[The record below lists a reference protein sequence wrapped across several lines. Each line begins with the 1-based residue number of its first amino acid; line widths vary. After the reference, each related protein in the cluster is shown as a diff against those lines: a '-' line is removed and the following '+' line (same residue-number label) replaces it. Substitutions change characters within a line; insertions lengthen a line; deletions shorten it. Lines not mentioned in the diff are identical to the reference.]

1 MLKRPLIILLIKLA
15 INWSYG
21 QDTLPPKKIQEIMK
35 LDNVK
40 FRTNQDLQKK
50 EEQENFFQECQK
62 TEAFQK
68 SIKSATKFESVIIE
82 VETETETEIYNSK
95 RLHGPTQFDSRIE
108 IAQLSPNNEEHV
120 NIRKISESVAM
131 VIERKNLNKISE
143 NTYQLNTA
151 NTLGKQFNLCQG
163 EAFSEQIVV
172 GTGTAFVVGENKI
185 MTASHVLQS
194 PLKDY
199 AVIFGYRVLNTFG
212 TSESSISADDVYFL
226 SEIIK
231 NDPDLDI
238 TIFKTDR
245 PIKRPILASEKS
257 SLLKKGNEIYML
269 GYPMGLPQKI
279 AINATISDESNYQFF
294 YTTLDSFQGNS
305 GSPVFNLKTHKLIG
319 ILVSGMIDYELR
331 GDCYKSV
338 VCRQPYCLG
347 EKVIRIEL
355 VLD

>member
-1 MLKRPLIILLIKLA
+1 MLKRPLIILLIILA
-15 INWSYG
+15 ITWSYG
-21 QDTLPPKKIQEIMK
+21 QDTLPPKKMQEIMQ

-40 FRTNQDLQKK
+40 FRTNQDRQKK
-50 EEQENFFQECQK
+50 EEQENFFEESQK

-68 SIKSATKFESVIIE
+68 SVESLTKFESVIIE
-82 VETETETEIYNSK
+82 VETETEIYNSK
-95 RLHGPTQFDSRIE
+95 RLYGPTQFDSRIE
-108 IAQLSPNNEEHV
+108 IAQLSPNNEEHI

-143 NTYQLNTA
+143 NTYQLNIT

-172 GTGTAFVVGENKI
+172 GAGTAFIVAENKM
-185 MTASHVLQS
+185 MTASHVLRG

-212 TSESSISADDVYFL
+212 TAESSISADDVYFL

-245 PIKRPILASEKS
+245 PIKRPILAYEKS

-269 GYPMGLPQKI
+269 GYPMGLPQKL
-279 AINATISDESNYQFF
+279 AINANISDESNYQFF

-305 GSPVFNLKTHKLIG
+305 GSPVFNLKSHKLIG
-319 ILVSGMIDYELR
+319 VLVSGMIDYELR

-338 VCRQPYCLG
+338 ICRQPYCLG

-355 VLD
+355 VLE